1 MANYVKHF
9 SIGGTSVDVPM
20 YDDSGIKNDITTINN
35 NITNLENKDT
45 ELNNR
50 ITQEIQDRTD
60 ADSTLDS
67 KINALKTDITS
78 SAYKQNIPYPYH
90 NCYLN
95 LTTGSDENNGLS
107 EGAPFKTLDKAMN
120 EANKWGDFRIYITGA
135 GEYEWTNPTLNGVT
149 LHIRPRVDGVTIKM
163 GYAHPGIAIS
173 IYNCHINWGDNDHRM
188 IIQMPEEAGVAGSTQ
203 PIYFE
208 NCATTLNNIK
218 LITNY
223 KLDTFGGSLYM
234 HDCHVVGNC
243 DFRQT
248 NGQCTNNTYEP
259 VWDNDTNLAGGII
272 VYNGSNIMFDGTLTY
287 VNKFQAISQTGG
299 TYKGGL
305 TAFAIRGSVVSILC
319 KIALAS
325 ASYKFLDMWKIS
337 NSYVIMT
344 NTRYQDFK
352 ANSLRET
359 SDMLGGVYYNNGIIS
374 CLQPPAYKGMARIK
388 DNVLQQCTG
397 VTEFNQSGN
406 WKDVNRQTR
415 FLDGTIKYFDGS
427 DGGGDDTWKIGKG
440 QTRSS
445 GNLVQCYVNDTLG
458 WVTIYDVNKPPD
470 GENTNYVGKA
480 RYDGDVPQVYKA
492 SGWTYPNRAVR
503 YLDGTMKHYD
513 GGDSGTNT
521 WKESKG
527 ATRLTGSLF
536 QVWDGNKWLT
546 VKNFSTS

>member
-9 SIGGTSVDVPM
+9 NIGGTSVDIPM
-20 YDDSGIKNDITTINN
+20 YDDSGIKSDITNINN
-35 NITNLENKDT
+35 DITNLENEDT
-45 ELNNR
+45 KLNNR
-50 ITQEIQDRTD
+50 ITQEIQDRKD
-60 ADSTLDS
+60 ADSALDS
-67 KINALKTDITS
+67 KINGLKSDIAS

-95 LTTGSDENNGLS
+95 LTTGSDANDGLS
-107 EGAPFKTLDKAMN
+107 EGAPFKTLDKAMD

-135 GEYEWTNPTLNGVT
+135 GVYEWTNPTLNGVT
-149 LHIRPRVDGVTIKM
+149 LHIKPRVDGVTLKM
-163 GYAHPGIAIS
+163 GYAHPSIAIS

-188 IIQMPEEAGVAGSTQ
+188 IIQMPEDAGVAGSTQ

-234 HDCHVVGNC
+234 HDCHVIGNC

-259 VWDNDTNLAGGII
+259 VWGNDTNLAGGII
-272 VYNGSNIMFDGTLTY
+272 VYNGSNIMFDGKITY
-287 VNKFQAISQTGG
+287 VNKFQAIRQTDG

-305 TAFAIRGSVVSILC
+305 TAFAIRGSVVSILS

-325 ASYKFLDMWKIS
+325 ASYKFLNMWSIS

-352 ANSLRET
+352 ANSLNEV
-359 SDMLGGVYYNNGIIS
+359 SNMLGGVYYNNGIIS
-374 CLQPPAYKGMARIK
+374 CLQPPAYAGMARVK

-406 WKDVNRQTR
+406 WKVVNRQTR
-415 FLDGTIKYFDGS
+415 FLDGTVKYFDGS

-445 GNLVQCYVNDTLG
+445 NNLVQCYVNDTLG
-458 WVTIYDVNKPPD
+458 WVTIYDVDNPPD
-470 GENTNYVGKA
+470 GADTNYVGKA

-527 ATRLTGSLF
+527 ATRLTGNLF
-536 QVWDGNKWLT
+536 QVWDGTQWLT
-546 VKNFSTS
+546 VKDFSKG